1 MQPYWQDDDIAL
13 YHADCLVSHGWLEA
27 DVLIVDPPYGQAYKS
42 GQWGRSSSAATI
54 HGDEN
59 TLARDEVL
67 RAWGDKPAAVF
78 GNWRVPRP
86 ANVKHRLLWHKEG
99 RFAGV
104 MGGNERVPW
113 FPADEEIYILGTGWI
128 GPPTPNIIRTKEAR
142 SQHAT
147 KIGHPTPKPLDLM
160 LALIA
165 KAPEG
170 VIADPFAGSGSTLVA
185 AQHAGRKAIGFE
197 IEEKYCE
204 LAARRLAQA
213 VLT

>member
-1 MQPYWQDDDIAL
+1 MRPYFQQDGITL
-13 YHADCLVSHGWLEA
+13 YHADCLVERPWLDA
-27 DVLIVDPPYGQAYKS
+27 DVLIVDPPYGQGYKS
-42 GQWGRSSSAATI
+42 GQWGRSSAAATI
-54 HGDEN
+54 QGDED
-59 TLARDEVL
+59 TFARDEVL
-67 RAWGDKPAAVF
+67 KAWGDRPAAVF
-78 GNWRVPRP
+78 GNWRVQRP
-86 ANVKHRLLWHKEG
+86 PDVKHRLLWHKEG

-104 MGGNERVPW
+104 MGGNLKVPW
-113 FPADEEIYILGTGWI
+113 FPADEEIYILGSGWV
-128 GPPTPNIIRTKEAR
+128 GPPSANVIRTHEAR

-185 AQHAGRKAIGFE
+185 AQHAGRQAIGLE